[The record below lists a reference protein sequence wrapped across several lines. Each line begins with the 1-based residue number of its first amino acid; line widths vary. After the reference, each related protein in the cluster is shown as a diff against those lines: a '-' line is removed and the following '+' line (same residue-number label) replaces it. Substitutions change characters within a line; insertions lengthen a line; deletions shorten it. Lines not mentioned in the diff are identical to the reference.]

1 MEALLTAKEVARILK
16 LTVRSVYRL
25 QREGRI
31 PASFRIAP
39 STSRWNAAEVAAFVK
54 NAPRFEAKSAD

>member
-1 MEALLTAKEVARILK
+1 MEAMLTAREVAHLLK

-39 STSRWNAAEVAAFVK
+39 STSRWNAAEVAEFIS
-54 NAPRFEAKSAD
+54 NAPRFEAKAAD

>member
-1 MEALLTAKEVARILK
+1 MESLLTAKEVAKILK
-16 LTVRSVYRL
+16 LTIRSVYRL

-39 STSRWNAAEVAAFVK
+39 STSRWDAAEVAEFVR
-54 NAPRFEAKSAD
+54 NAPRFQVKAAD

>member
-1 MEALLTAKEVARILK
+1 MEKLLTAKEVAGVMK
-16 LTVRSVYRL
+16 MTVRSIYRL

-39 STSRWNAAEVAAFVK
+39 STSRWDAAEVAEFLR
-54 NAPRFEAKSAD
+54 NAPRFEANSAD